1 MTKQSCLLPLF
12 FFLLS
17 ACSTAPMPVVTAL
30 PQAPVVLNST
40 LPADQQAFVDRMV
53 KTEQF
58 NAGDLQKLF
67 LQAKVNPVRVRQ
79 MDQPLESLTWGR
91 YQQVYVR
98 PSLIEKGQI
107 FLQENHMAL
116 AAAETQYGVPSQIIV
131 GILGVETNYG
141 GNEGESNA
149 FNALF
154 TLAFNYP
161 RRAAFFQNELASY
174 LLLTRETGWNPLTLK
189 SSYAG
194 ALGMPQFMPSVYQ
207 QYAVSNSQN
216 YPDLFHNTNDAIG
229 SVGNYLSKMGW
240 QRGGPIV
247 VKADLSK
254 AVVLTDSLKNDTLTL
269 LQFKK
274 EGIHAEYKMPGDLQA
289 CLLVLQGQAGPEYWL
304 AFHNFYVIK
313 RYNASNLYAMAV
325 WELGERI
332 LAEKPN
338 DGNS

>member
-1 MTKQSCLLPLF
+1 MPLQPAVP
-12 FFLLS
+12 LVVS
-17 ACSTAPMPVVTAL
+17 A
-30 PQAPVVLNST
+30 T
-40 LPADQQAFVDRMV
+40 LPADQQAFIDRMV
-53 KTEQF
+53 KAEGF

-67 LQAKVNPVRVRQ
+67 LQAKVNPVRVKQ
-79 MDQPLESLTWGR
+79 MDRQLESLTWGR
-91 YQQVYVR
+91 YQQLYVR
-98 PSLIEKGQI
+98 PSLIEKGQR

-141 GNEGESNA
+141 DNEGDSNA
-149 FNALF
+149 LNALF
-154 TLAFNYP
+154 TLAFHYP

-174 LLLTRETGWNPLTLK
+174 LVLTREAGWDPLSLK

-216 YPDLFHNTNDAIG
+216 YPDLFHNKNDAIG
-229 SVGNYLSKMGW
+229 SVGHYLSKMGW
-240 QRGGPIV
+240 QRDQPIV

-254 AVVLTDSLKNDTLTL
+254 GVVLTDSLKNDTLTL

-274 EGIHAEYKMPGDLQA
+274 AGIHAEYKMPGDLKA
-289 CLLVLQGQAGPEYWL
+289 CLIILQGEKGPEYWL

-325 WELGERI
+325 WELGEKI
-332 LAEKPN
+332 LAE
-338 DGNS
+338 